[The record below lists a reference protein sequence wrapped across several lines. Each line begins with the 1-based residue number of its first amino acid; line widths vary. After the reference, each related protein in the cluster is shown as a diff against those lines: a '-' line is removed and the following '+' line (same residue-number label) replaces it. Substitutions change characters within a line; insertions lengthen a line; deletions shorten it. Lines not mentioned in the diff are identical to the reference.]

1 MTKQQNDEID
11 KLYKELFN
19 SLLGYAQSCLHD
31 ETLAEEAVQ
40 DTFRIACQKPEE
52 LLGSS
57 NPRGW
62 IRKTLKNVIHNTW
75 RKQETAKRV
84 LADYYEQQ
92 AQMLRQ
98 SEDAIDFEVLYQN
111 VAGTE
116 ELRIIR
122 EMTLDGKTYEEMSA
136 EQGTTLGAARKRIQ
150 RAKEFLRKKLKN

>member
-19 SLLGYAQSCLHD
+19 SLLGYAQSCLHN
-31 ETLAEEAVQ
+31 EALAEEAVQ
-40 DTFRIACQKPEE
+40 DTFHIACMKPDE
-52 LLGSS
+52 LLASN

-92 AQMLRQ
+92 VQMLRQ
-98 SEDAIDFEVLYQN
+98 TEDHIDFEALYQN

-116 ELRIIR
+116 EFRMVR
-122 EMTLDGKTYEEMSA
+122 EMELGGKTYREMSQ
-136 EQGTTLGAARKRIQ
+136 EQGITLGTARKRIQ
-150 RAKEFLRKKLKN
+150 RAKEFLRKKLKK

>member
-19 SLLGYAQSCLHD
+19 SLLGYAQSCLHN
-31 ETLAEEAVQ
+31 EALAEEAVQ
-40 DTFRIACQKPEE
+40 DTFHIACMKPDE
-52 LLGSS
+52 LLASS

-62 IRKTLKNVIHNTW
+62 IRKTLKNVIRNTW

-98 SEDAIDFEVLYQN
+98 SEDAIDFDVLYQN

-116 ELRIIR
+116 ELRIVR
-122 EMTLDGKTYEEMSA
+122 EMALGGKTYEEMSA
-136 EQGTTLGAARKRIQ
+136 EQGTTLGAVRKRIQ